1 MLSTQVDK
9 IVANL
14 SKEKQE
20 ATLRTL
26 QRIYKNIIQHPNNV
40 KYQQIKL
47 TGKLFSSTVWQCPAC
62 RILMMMSGWVVEK
75 NYVKLRDDSSVQ
87 IVLAIIS
94 LKLQV
99 SMINFLLKISSYITA
114 CI

>member
-1 MLSTQVDK
+1 MLSTQVDQ

-20 ATLRTL
+20 ATLKTF
-26 QRIYKNIIQHPNNV
+26 QRIYNNIIQHPNDE

-62 RILMMMSGWVVEK
+62 RRLMMMSGWVVEEDC
-75 NYVKLRDDSSVQ
+75 VKLRDNSSVP
-87 IVLAIIS
+87 IVLAIVS

-99 SMINFLLKISSYITA
+99 SITNFLLKITMYV
-114 CI
+114 